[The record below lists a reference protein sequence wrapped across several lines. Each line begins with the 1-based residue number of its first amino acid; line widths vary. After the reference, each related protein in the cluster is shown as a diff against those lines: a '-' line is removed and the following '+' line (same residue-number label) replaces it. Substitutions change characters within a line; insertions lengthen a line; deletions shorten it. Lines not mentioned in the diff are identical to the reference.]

1 MRALG
6 VENFVLRGIAIEKNG
21 ILEFVVTFAVFGN
34 FNLVEVDLGKSKSGN
49 AKAENHH
56 ESKNKSNNL
65 FHVSFSF

>member
-1 MRALG
+1 MRAIG
-6 VENFVLRGIAIEKNG
+6 IKDFVGTD
-21 ILEFVVTFAVFGN
+21 EFDSVNKFDELCAVFGN